1 MEEKYRE
8 LFDEVYASARLRTE
22 VMDMTEEKRPRR
34 MHTALAAALVAAA
47 LTGTV
52 LAAGVATGFDIV
64 RFINGEETMTCPD
77 ENGEERE
84 LGVIYEVR
92 SDGMSFFL
100 ESDMPEAYHA
110 AKQEGADDPDIR
122 YISDYIVDLN
132 KTSWAEAEEFLGME
146 LANSRVIEERGA
158 LGRFGMRYDDSSDTV
173 KYNIR
178 VSLFRSGRNYVD
190 AFFRVYRPEEKG
202 ERRWGMVDMRI
213 CILTDAIAPDLRDDV
228 TWAGL
233 LNDGERYG
241 GREYTREDYVTANG
255 LETVII
261 KMESVEEDFFT
272 NCGIFVLNGM
282 GYQLSVTGA
291 DNDAFLKELL
301 DGFQ

>member
-1 MEEKYRE
+1 MEKKYRE
-8 LFDEVYASARLRTE
+8 LFDEVHASARLRME
-22 VMDMTEEKRPRR
+22 VMDMTQEKRPCRL
-34 MHTALAAALVAAA
+34 HTALAAMLVAAA

-52 LAAGVATGFDIV
+52 LAAGAATGFDIV

-84 LGVIYEVR
+84 FGVIYEVG
-92 SDGMSFFL
+92 SDGMIFFP
-100 ESDMPEAYHA
+100 EADMPEEYHA

-132 KTSWAEAEEFLGME
+132 KTSWAEAEEFLGLE

-158 LGRFGMRYDDSSDTV
+158 LGRFGTRYDDSSDTV
-173 KYNIR
+173 KYN
-178 VSLFRSGRNYVD
+178 VKLSLFRSGRNYVN
-190 AFFRVYRPEEKG
+190 AFFKVYRPEEKG
-202 ERRWGMVDMRI
+202 ERQWGMVDMRI
-213 CILTDAIAPDLRDDV
+213 CILTDAIAPDLRDDI
-228 TWAGL
+228 TWTGL
-233 LNDGERYG
+233 LNDDERYG

-272 NCGIFVLNGM
+272 NYGIFVLNGM
-282 GYQLSVTGA
+282 GYRLSVAGA
-291 DNDAFLKELL
+291 DNEAFLKELL